1 MTLINLTPHA
11 LHMLQ
16 WGHDLA
22 VMESTITAEADNCV
36 LLLQWGHDLAVMERG
51 TTESSPI
58 QTQKVQSVGASTQIA
73 DAMRHHG
80 KA

>member
-1 MTLINLTPHA
+1 
-11 LHMLQ
+11 
-16 WGHDLA
+16 
-22 VMESTITAEADNCV
+22 
-36 LLLQWGHDLAVMERG
+36 MERG